1 MKAEIEPASPQNEL
15 TSLPLRDNA
24 IGMAFGAAVLV
35 AMSGWLY
42 LLLRLLTKAVLWSLT
57 Y

>member
-1 MKAEIEPASPQNEL
+1 MKAEIEPASQQNEL
-15 TSLPLRDNA
+15 TSLPLRDNG

-57 Y
+57 